1 MLSTLNDFKQ
11 YFSLTEKEIE
21 GAKKVIDTFP
31 VRCTEYYASLANRN
45 NPNDPIKKTVFPTA
59 EELKDFLPDD
69 PLKEEIQSPVSGLT
83 HKYPDR
89 VLIVATNYCPVL
101 CRFCMRKRNWKKQ
114 SFVITK
120 EQIDEITKYI
130 KTTKVR
136 DVLISGGEPLTIP
149 DEILEYLIL
158 KLKEIETVDIVRIG
172 SRLPVVAPNLLTEKK
187 IKILERG
194 EKVWLNTH
202 FNHPAE
208 VTKSSKEAVKKLLKA
223 GIPVNN
229 QTVLLKGINDNE
241 ETLYKLFSTLQ
252 RIKVRPYYLFR
263 CDPVNGVFHFAT
275 SVEKGLEIMKNLKKK
290 LSPLALP
297 YYAVDTY
304 RGKIILF
311 PEGAE
316 YKRDEKGYL
325 FKVKDV
331 SILLP

>member
-11 YFSLTEKEIE
+11 YFNLTEKEIE

-229 QTVLLKGINDNE
+229 QTVLLKGINDSE

-325 FKVKDV
+325 FKVEDV

>member
-11 YFSLTEKEIE
+11 YFYLEKEEIE
-21 GAKKVIDTFP
+21 EAEKVTTVFP
-31 VRCTEYYASLANRN
+31 VRCTEYYASLADKS
-45 NPNDPIKKTVFPTA
+45 NPEDPIKKTVFPNIK
-59 EELKDFLPDD
+59 ELKNTLPDD
-69 PLKEEIQSPVSGLT
+69 PFKEEVQSPVPGLT

-89 VLIVATNYCPVL
+89 VLIVTTNYCPVL

-114 SFVITK
+114 FFIITK
-120 EQIDEITKYI
+120 EQIDEIIKYI
-130 KTTKVR
+130 KATKIR

-158 KLKEIETVDIVRIG
+158 KLKEIETVEIVRIG

-187 IKILERG
+187 IKILEKG

-208 VTKSSKEAVKKLLKA
+208 ITKSSKEAVKRLLKA

-229 QTVLLKGINDNE
+229 QTVLLKGINNNG

-252 RIKVRPYYLFR
+252 KIKVRPYYLFR

-275 SVEKGLEIMKNLKKK
+275 SIEEGLEIMRNLKKR

-297 YYAVDTY
+297 YYAVDTCK
-304 RGKIILF
+304 GKIILF
-311 PEGAE
+311 PEGAK
-316 YKRDEKGYL
+316 YKKDEKGYQL
-325 FKVKDV
+325 KIGNFRI
-331 SILLP
+331 SLP

>member
-11 YFSLTEKEIE
+11 YFNLTEKEIE

-325 FKVKDV
+325 FKVEDV

>member
-45 NPNDPIKKTVFPTA
+45 NPNDPIKKTVFPTV

-69 PLKEEIQSPVSGLT
+69 PFKEEIQSPVPGLT

-325 FKVKDV
+325 FKVEDV

>member
-11 YFSLTEKEIE
+11 YFNLTEKEIE

-45 NPNDPIKKTVFPTA
+45 NPNDPIKKTVFPTV

-69 PLKEEIQSPVSGLT
+69 PFKEEIQSPVPGLT

-325 FKVKDV
+325 FKVEDV